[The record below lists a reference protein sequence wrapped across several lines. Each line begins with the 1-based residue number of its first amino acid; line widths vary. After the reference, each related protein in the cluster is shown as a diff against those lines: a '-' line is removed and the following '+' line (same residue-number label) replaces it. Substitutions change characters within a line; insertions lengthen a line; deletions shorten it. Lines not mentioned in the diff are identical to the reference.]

1 MAHTWTHREFMLE
14 ILSCNN
20 ADKDIEQEIKDLGLK
35 SKFSI
40 INDKSFWACF
50 SRLPWKPPNLL
61 GDPVTS

>member
-1 MAHTWTHREFMLE
+1 MNSYEFMLE

-40 INDKSFWACF
+40 LNDKSFGVCF
-50 SRLPWKPPNLL
+50 SRLSWKSPNLL
-61 GDPVTS
+61 GDSVVS